1 MDKKSLLGLFI
12 IGVILF
18 VFTWHSSKQQAEIA
32 RQQASIDSAARASL
46 PVETVASEIDP
57 ASPSPT
63 ADSAALREKQQRE
76 EHLGRYLYAATEG
89 TETFYTIENDLL
101 KIRFSNKGGRV
112 ASVELKDYKT
122 YRQTP
127 LLLFADSTSVF
138 DLSFFIKK
146 GYNTQINT
154 SEYYFEPVDANGLA
168 FAPGEEQKNS
178 PCG

>member
-1 MDKKSLLGLFI
+1 MDKKSLLGLLI

-57 ASPSPT
+57 ALPSPT

-112 ASVELKDYKT
+112 ASVEL
-122 YRQTP
+122 
-127 LLLFADSTSVF
+127 
-138 DLSFFIKK
+138 
-146 GYNTQINT
+146 
-154 SEYYFEPVDANGLA
+154 
-168 FAPGEEQKNS
+168 
-178 PCG
+178 